1 MSNTK
6 KILSFIFLALLTLV
20 LVGCELPTPSTDT
33 VSRTESEARKDLE
46 TASNRLVFSTGE
58 LIVERDEITLTTTFA
73 SIKEISFTWTSSNET
88 VIKITETEEGLKG
101 VVTRPEDEDVEVTLS
116 CTIAVTYTKADD
128 GTAKKGSVT
137 ETKEFV
143 FTVKKIDKGSEA
155 TIKVAKTLA
164 KGETVTIEGVVTN
177 VLYTVEFDATKENTV
192 TGIFVSD
199 ETDGV
204 YVYSKNGGVTAKV
217 GDKVAITGVVDYY
230 YGAVQISGGS
240 DGSALS
246 IKVVESG
253 QTAPAYV
260 STEKAIADLYE
271 EMVDGITNSKPTVC
285 GSTFEVYA
293 KVIVEVSGSYT
304 NVYLADPYNNNVRFK
319 VYYKTGFECVEGLTG
334 NSMVEALKAFDG
346 KYVRMPII
354 PYATDSSKAY
364 CACLTAGKIV
374 ETGAPTITDEDLA
387 NQTKTKVEN
396 LSGKYTAGEKVELFT
411 TDETT
416 GATVEWTASVEGVID
431 LTTGL
436 INEAATE
443 QTVTLTATVT
453 KGTVVV
459 EATAELTIKAK
470 PTEEPKHAGTEED
483 PYTVSDAV
491 IMAGR
496 LDEGETG
503 TDMYYVK
510 GEIKSITE
518 VSTQYGNAT
527 FVITDGTENFIC
539 YRAKYLNNEKF
550 TAEDQ
555 VTVGMVVVVYGKFTN
570 YKGTIEFASGCYI
583 KTIEDE
589 STCDHVWDDGVVTV
603 EPTCKVAGTKLYTC
617 TLCGNTKNGSID
629 ALGHTEANAEG
640 KCDRC
645 GETLSSGEVYERKT
659 LAEFLALEDNNEV
672 FYQIEGVITEIA
684 NTTYGNL
691 YITDGVSKVYLY
703 GLCSEKMTLS
713 AGKFNNTRDFSTLN
727 LVVGMHIVVISAKST
742 FNNDVQA
749 VGSGLVSKCEATDA
763 EKLYVAKEVLKVATS
778 ISDSLTLPTYEGV
791 TISWAS
797 NDAAITIV
805 DGVAT
810 VTQTS
815 EEQVVTLTATLTLN
829 EAKEV
834 VEFVVKVAA
843 KVSGDTKEL
852 TFDFVKDSS
861 GWSGWGSGYTD
872 HDVSMAGFEFAFS
885 RANKQSV
892 TITDAPV
899 MCAKVGE
906 TSVTV
911 NTGSVKVTSVTFTLK
926 AWNATE
932 KFDTLKIEYLDE
944 KGNWV
949 ACDAYTGDYATDG
962 FEVTATFAAATTS
975 FRLVGTKAANNNAR
989 VGLVSVVV
997 TKE

>member
-46 TASNRLVFSTGE
+46 TASSRLVFTTGE
-58 LIVERDEITLTTTFA
+58 LIVERDEIALTTTFA

-155 TIKVAKTLA
+155 SIKVAKTLA

-177 VLYTVEFDATKENTV
+177 VLYTAEFDATKENTV

-253 QTAPAYV
+253 QATPAYV
-260 STEKAIADLYE
+260 STEKAIAELYE

-293 KVIVEVSGSYT
+293 KVVVEVSGSYT

-387 NQTKTKVEN
+387 NQTKTKAEN
-396 LSGKYTAGEKVELFT
+396 LSGKYTAGETVALFT
-411 TDETT
+411 TDEAT

-436 INEAATE
+436 INEAAAE
-443 QTVTLTATVT
+443 QVITLTAKVT

-459 EATAELTIKAK
+459 EATVELTIKAK
-470 PTEEPKHAGTEED
+470 PTEEPTHAGTEED

-491 IMAGR
+491 IMASR
-496 LDEGETG
+496 LDENETG
-503 TDMYYVK
+503 TDMYYVR
-510 GEIKSITE
+510 GEVKSLTE
-518 VSTQYGNAT
+518 ISTQFGNAT
-527 FVITDGTENFIC
+527 FVITDGTKDFIC

-555 VTVGMVVVVYGKFTN
+555 IKVGMVVVVYGKFTN

-583 KTIEDE
+583 KTIEGLEITDQDKANSMVNGIKVDE
-589 STCDHVWDDGVVTV
+589 VATENFELPVVEGVVWTMKEASTAATLEGNKVTVVRGEADVVVVFVATATVNEATATKKFKVTIKGTTGTTVKPTHAGTAEDPFTVADARLVCNELTDGGYSTEMYYVKGLVTSVSFNSKYSSYTLIVVDSKDSSDSFKFYSSKLAEGVEEPVVGATVVAYGYMQKYVTGSNADLELSGKDGVY
-603 EPTCKVAGTKLYTC
+603 P
-617 TLCGNTKNGSID
+617 
-629 ALGHTEANAEG
+629 
-640 KCDRC
+640 
-645 GETLSSGEVYERKT
+645 TLSSVVNPAPQPGDENKVTYTIGKSEATITTGEDSTVT
-659 LAEFLALEDNNEV
+659 IDFGDFEV
-672 FYQIEGVITEIA
+672 QLIK
-684 NTTYGNL
+684 N
-691 YITDGVSKVYLY
+691 
-703 GLCSEKMTLS
+703 
-713 AGKFNNTRDFSTLN
+713 
-727 LVVGMHIVVISAKST
+727 KST
-742 FNNDVQA
+742 IPPQEPSVEIRVYQNSIFK
-749 VGSGLVSKCEATDA
+749 LVSKSGKKITGFEFTDIHNKKA
-763 EKLYVAKEVLKVATS
+763 DSIDFSCDDNAAKLSETHVIGGLWQIVASEGLDS
-778 ISDSLTLPTYEGV
+778 ISF
-791 TISWAS
+791 IAS
-797 NDAAITIV
+797 HKQMRLSAITI
-805 DGVAT
+805 
-810 VTQTS
+810 
-815 EEQVVTLTATLTLN
+815 
-829 EAKEV
+829 
-834 VEFVVKVAA
+834 
-843 KVSGDTKEL
+843 
-852 TFDFVKDSS
+852 TF
-861 GWSGWGSGYTD
+861 
-872 HDVSMAGFEFAFS
+872 E
-885 RANKQSV
+885 
-892 TITDAPV
+892 
-899 MCAKVGE
+899 
-906 TSVTV
+906 
-911 NTGSVKVTSVTFTLK
+911 
-926 AWNATE
+926 
-932 KFDTLKIEYLDE
+932 
-944 KGNWV
+944 
-949 ACDAYTGDYATDG
+949 
-962 FEVTATFAAATTS
+962 
-975 FRLVGTKAANNNAR
+975 
-989 VGLVSVVV
+989 
-997 TKE
+997 